1 MIPGS
6 GHWGHG
12 CEPGWPRAHRRLVGA
27 VGAHTDGHHTEKK
40 GHSTGAEVIR
50 KDFLEEATG
59 RQKGTTGAIL
69 AKAWRRGM

>member
-1 MIPGS
+1 M
-6 GHWGHG
+6 
-12 CEPGWPRAHRRLVGA
+12 
-27 VGAHTDGHHTEKK
+27 GAHTDGHHTEKK